1 MESAAERVVPGAESM
16 RKLVGIGFMLLA
28 WMPLGHASLNAA
40 PASAALSQQLT
51 AACNLLTAQHADWG
65 NINAVVRSARV
76 CLQRPA
82 GQEQSERLP
91 TTADRGLAQRSSSLL
106 PDLTQDK

>member
-1 MESAAERVVPGAESM
+1 MKKHMGVV
-16 RKLVGIGFMLLA
+16 FMLLA
-28 WMPLGHASLNAA
+28 WVPLGHASLNAA
-40 PASAALSQQLT
+40 PVSAALSQQLT

-76 CLQRPA
+76 CLQRPT

>member
-1 MESAAERVVPGAESM
+1 MKKHM
-16 RKLVGIGFMLLA
+16 GIVFMLLA

-40 PASAALSQQLT
+40 PVSAVLNQQLT
-51 AACNLLTAQHADWG
+51 AACNLLTTQHADWG

-91 TTADRGLAQRSSSLL
+91 AVPDRGLAQRSSSLL

>member
-1 MESAAERVVPGAESM
+1 M
-16 RKLVGIGFMLLA
+16 RKLMGISMLLA
-28 WMPLGHASLNAA
+28 WMPLSHASLNAA
-40 PASAALSQQLT
+40 PVSAVLNQQLT
-51 AACNLLTAQHADWG
+51 AACNLLTTQHADWG

-82 GQEQSERLP
+82 GLEQSERLP
-91 TTADRGLAQRSSSLL
+91 TTADRGLAQRSNSLL